1 MILMLLD
8 DKASLEYCLLYYGNL
23 KSGSVFSHH
32 EQLWTAHYW
41 TSRKWQDNIL
51 SYSEQVP

>member
-23 KSGSVFSHH
+23 KSGSVFSRH